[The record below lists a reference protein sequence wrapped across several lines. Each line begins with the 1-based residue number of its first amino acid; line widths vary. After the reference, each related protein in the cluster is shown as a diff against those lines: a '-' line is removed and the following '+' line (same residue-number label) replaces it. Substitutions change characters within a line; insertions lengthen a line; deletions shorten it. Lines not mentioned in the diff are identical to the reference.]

1 MLSVKHKS
9 AQELTAAMTRELKMD
24 MAALEDEAEHMVAT
38 IGEQS
43 SDITALTSQILRLTT
58 ELERTERERQDLRAA
73 KSECVCVCCIV
84 LCCAVC
90 GSALTS
96 CPPFFC
102 LLSFFSFIMNV
113 LTFVL

>member
-43 SDITALTSQILRLTT
+43 CDITALTSQILRLTT

-73 KSECVCVCCIV
+73 KSECVCVLYCVV
-84 LCCAVC
+84 LCARARRLPAPL
-90 GSALTS
+90 SS
-96 CPPFFC
+96 F
-102 LLSFFSFIMNV
+102 SFFS
-113 LTFVL
+113 LS